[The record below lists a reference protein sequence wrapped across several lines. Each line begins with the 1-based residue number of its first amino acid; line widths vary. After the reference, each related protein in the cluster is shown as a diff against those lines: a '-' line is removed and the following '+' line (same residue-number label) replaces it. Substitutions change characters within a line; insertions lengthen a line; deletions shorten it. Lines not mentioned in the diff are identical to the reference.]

1 MFNDFLEKELTISF
15 IEKSYSKIFKIE
27 NFLSEEQYKL
37 IDDNIPKFK
46 SDDYKILNP
55 DFDNKEAQHQ
65 LKFHLNEVSKENYE
79 KYVYS
84 NPILE
89 NFVQTIKNP
98 IFVNK
103 ILNKL
108 FYKILASRIKDK
120 KTFLKLFIKKN
131 RAVYEK
137 KKSFIDKF
145 IYNNFISTVEFA
157 YMLNG
162 AESFPHTDGMKK
174 IISLMLYFPEK
185 NFSYDIKKN
194 LGTSFFK
201 SNEFGLR
208 PNDII
213 GKTSTLEETK
223 KFKERNKIETT
234 FPFEKKTL
242 FGFIKSHNSWHS
254 VEKVQIPNDS
264 IRKNI
269 NINILLI

>member
-1 MFNDFLEKELTISF
+1 MFNDFLEKDLTISF

-120 KTFLKLFIKKN
+120 KTFLKLFIRKN

-145 IYNNFISTVEFA
+145 IYNNFISAVEFA

-213 GKTSTLEETK
+213 GKASTLEETK

>member
-145 IYNNFISTVEFA
+145 IYNNFIGTVEFA

-174 IISLMLYFPEK
+174 IIILMLYFPKK

-194 LGTSFFK
+194 LGISFFK
-201 SNEFGLR
+201 SNKFGLR
-208 PNDII
+208 LNDII

>member
-1 MFNDFLEKELTISF
+1 MFNDLLEKELRISS
-15 IEKSYSKIFKIE
+15 IGNSNSKIFKIE
-27 NFLSEEQYKL
+27 NFLSEEQYEL
-37 IDDNIPKFK
+37 IYNNIPKLK

-65 LKFHLNEVSKENYE
+65 KKFHLNEVSKENYE
-79 KYVYS
+79 KYVYT

-89 NFVQTIKNP
+89 NFVKIIKNP

-108 FYKILASRIKDK
+108 FYKILASRIMDK
-120 KTFLKLFIKKN
+120 KTFLKLLFRKN
-131 RAVYEK
+131 KAVYEK
-137 KKSFIDKF
+137 KKSFTDKF

-185 NFSYDIKKN
+185 NFSYDTKKN
-194 LGTSFFK
+194 LGTSFYK

-213 GKTSTLEETK
+213 GKASNFEESK

-234 FPFEKKTL
+234 LPFEKNTL
-242 FGFIKSHNSWHS
+242 FGFSKSHNS
-254 VEKVQIPNDS
+254 
-264 IRKNI
+264 
-269 NINILLI
+269 